1 MSSLLSLG
9 LPALLAAAA
18 PGPSPDRAAI
28 EETIRHY
35 FRSGDENDASELEI
49 AFHPTL
55 GMYWLGKDG
64 SVQELDRHAWAERLR
79 AATLRQ
85 PASVRRIVSVDV
97 AGDAAVARLHSE
109 FPTHQFDDLV
119 SLLRVDGRWRI
130 VLKVFHRREPA
141 DAPLP
146 GASQVD
152 AEQKAIR
159 EVLARAFQAMDAG
172 DGARLGM
179 IALGRGQTYAVD
191 RGELIAVSVPGWQAR
206 LDQARAQGKVR
217 PAAREVDSVDVVSD
231 VAVARMT
238 QGQGAERI
246 VTYGSLLK
254 LADRGWKLI
263 GVVYGRP

>member
-9 LPALLAAAA
+9 LPAILATAA
-18 PGPSPDRAAI
+18 PAGPAERAAI
-28 EETIRHY
+28 EDTIRHY

-55 GMYWLGKDG
+55 GMYWVGKDG
-64 SVQELDRHAWAERLR
+64 AVQELDRQAWAERLR
-79 AATLRQ
+79 TATSRQ
-85 PASVRRIVSVDV
+85 PATVRRIVSVEV

-130 VLKVFHRREPA
+130 VLKVFHRREPS

-146 GASQVD
+146 APAQVD
-152 AEQKAIR
+152 AERRAIR
-159 EVLARAFQAMDAG
+159 EVLARALQAMDAG
-172 DGARLGM
+172 DGARLGST
-179 IALGRGQTYAVD
+179 ALARGQTYAVD
-191 RGELIAVSVPGWQAR
+191 RGELVAVSVPGWQAR
-206 LDQARAQGKVR
+206 LDQAWAQGKVR
-217 PAAREVDSVDVVSD
+217 PSAREVDWVEVASD

-238 QGQGAERI
+238 HGQGPERS

-254 LADRGWKLI
+254 LADGGWKLI